1 MKTPEGALK
10 AVFISRINLL
20 NIILIM
26 FITIHPSCKNMN
38 KEPGTVSRVRAR
50 QSQKSDEELRQK
62 AVKICENNI
71 ILDSHI
77 DWPEFILDN
86 PEDISIQTSKGDFD
100 LVRARKGGLDAV
112 LSVVFINPDFDVEK
126 GRIMVDSML
135 KLIKYYP
142 DTYPDKFALALTP
155 ADVKRNFDTK
165 LFSLIPCLENGSPIG
180 NDPEYLKY
188 LKNQGIVYI
197 TLCHSKTNQIS
208 DSNFDTDRKWNG
220 LSPSGVELIKEMN
233 RLGIMIDISHS
244 TDSTVSQAVRLS
256 EAPVIAS
263 HSSCRYFVP
272 GFERNLPDDL
282 IKAIAKKKG
291 VVMVN
296 FCTQFLDSV
305 CRKNTAEIQDLL
317 NSRKL
322 SNDSKE
328 GSELIAEYGK
338 THRLI
343 CDSKQLVDHIEH
355 IIEVAG
361 TDYVGLGSDF
371 DGVGPLKPS
380 DVPDVSG
387 YPVIVYELLRRGY
400 SEKDIEKILS
410 GNFLRVWNDVIA
422 IAGSLNNGPDK

>member
-1 MKTPEGALK
+1 M
-10 AVFISRINLL
+10 
-20 NIILIM
+20 
-26 FITIHPSCKNMN
+26 
-38 KEPGTVSRVRAR
+38 
-50 QSQKSDEELRQK
+50 
-62 AVKICENNI
+62 
-71 ILDSHI
+71 
-77 DWPEFILDN
+77 
-86 PEDISIQTSKGDFD
+86 QTAKGDFD
-100 LVRARKGGLDAV
+100 LVRARKGGLDAA

-322 SNDSKE
+322 SYDSKE

-338 THRLI
+338 THRLV

-355 IIEVAG
+355 IIKVAG
-361 TDYVGLGSDF
+361 TDFVGLGSDF
-371 DGVGPLKPS
+371 DGIGPLKPS

-387 YPVIVYELLRRGY
+387 YPVIVSELLKRGY
-400 SEKDIEKILS
+400 SEKDINKILS

-422 IAGSLNNGPDK
+422 IAGSLNKSSVR